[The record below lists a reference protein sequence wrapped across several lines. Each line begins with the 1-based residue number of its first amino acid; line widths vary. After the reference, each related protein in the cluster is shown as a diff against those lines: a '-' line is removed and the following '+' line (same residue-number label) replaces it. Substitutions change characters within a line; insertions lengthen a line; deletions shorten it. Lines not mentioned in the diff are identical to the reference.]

1 MKLFAAIDIGSYE
14 VEMKIF
20 QITSGKG
27 IKEIDCVCHRMELGK
42 DVYRDGR
49 IGVEMTDELCR
60 VLNDFVRIMKG
71 YRVDD
76 WRVCATSAVREAG
89 NQLVFLDRVKRH
101 TGLEVE
107 ALNGAP
113 GVYSARYAG
122 DAHNSEANMKKLL
135 QDMEGMEN
143 RKAQFRTVFALIV
156 NGKEHLFEGIV
167 KGEITKHRHGTSGF
181 GYDPVFIPEG
191 YTQTYAEMGN
201 ELKNKIS
208 HRALATNKLCN
219 FLSK

>member
-1 MKLFAAIDIGSYE
+1 MKRIVFATNNQHKLQEIRDILGSGYE
-14 VEMKIF
+14 VV
-20 QITSGKG
+20 SL
-27 IKEIDCVCHRMELGK
+27 KEIGC
-42 DVYRDGR
+42 DVDIPETGNTLEENALQKAQYVYDHYH
-49 IGVEMTDELCR
+49 LSC
-60 VLNDFVRIMKG
+60 FA
-71 YRVDD
+71 DD
-76 WRVCATSAVREAG
+76 
-89 NQLVFLDRVKRH
+89 

-122 DAHNSEANMKKLL
+122 DAHNSEANMQKLL

-143 RKAQFRTVFALIV
+143 RKARFRTVFALIV

-191 YTQTYAEMGN
+191 YTQTYAEMGS

-208 HRALATNKLCN
+208 HRAVATDKLCN

>member
-42 DVYRDGR
+42 DVYRDGKMCK
-49 IGVEMTDELCR
+49 EMTDELCR

-101 TGLEVE
+101 TGLKWKFSQMHHSVLWIINRSHPGKMNSTVSSER
-107 ALNGAP
+107 NGDRRCRRRQHSDFS
-113 GVYSARYAG
+113 V
-122 DAHNSEANMKKLL
+122 
-135 QDMEGMEN
+135 
-143 RKAQFRTVFALIV
+143 
-156 NGKEHLFEGIV
+156 
-167 KGEITKHRHGTSGF
+167 
-181 GYDPVFIPEG
+181 
-191 YTQTYAEMGN
+191 
-201 ELKNKIS
+201 
-208 HRALATNKLCN
+208 
-219 FLSK
+219 

>member
-71 YRVDD
+71 YRVMT
-76 WRVCATSAVREAG
+76 CSHECS
-89 NQLVFLDRVKRH
+89 KR
-101 TGLEVE
+101 
-107 ALNGAP
+107 
-113 GVYSARYAG
+113 
-122 DAHNSEANMKKLL
+122 
-135 QDMEGMEN
+135 
-143 RKAQFRTVFALIV
+143 
-156 NGKEHLFEGIV
+156 
-167 KGEITKHRHGTSGF
+167 SG
-181 GYDPVFIPEG
+181 
-191 YTQTYAEMGN
+191 
-201 ELKNKIS
+201 
-208 HRALATNKLCN
+208 
-219 FLSK
+219 

>member
-1 MKLFAAIDIGSYE
+1 MKLFAAIDIGSCE

-89 NQLVFLDRVKRH
+89 NQLLLLHSWH
-101 TGLEVE
+101 TH
-107 ALNGAP
+107 A
-113 GVYSARYAG
+113 
-122 DAHNSEANMKKLL
+122 
-135 QDMEGMEN
+135 
-143 RKAQFRTVFALIV
+143 
-156 NGKEHLFEGIV
+156 
-167 KGEITKHRHGTSGF
+167 
-181 GYDPVFIPEG
+181 
-191 YTQTYAEMGN
+191 
-201 ELKNKIS
+201 S
-208 HRALATNKLCN
+208 HPRDI
-219 FLSK
+219 LS

>member
-1 MKLFAAIDIGSYE
+1 MSMKLFAAIDIGSCE

-107 ALNGAP
+107 VLSNASQRFMDYKSIA
-113 GVYSARYAG
+113 SR
-122 DAHNSEANMKKLL
+122 
-135 QDMEGMEN
+135 EN
-143 RKAQFRTVFALIV
+143 EFNRIIQKGTAIVDVGGGSIQISLFDKAA
-156 NGKEHLFEGIV
+156 
-167 KGEITKHRHGTSGF
+167 
-181 GYDPVFIPEG
+181 
-191 YTQTYAEMGN
+191 
-201 ELKNKIS
+201 
-208 HRALATNKLCN
+208 
-219 FLSK
+219 